1 MAGDSPNMSST
12 STDWNL
18 LDESPT
24 SSADSSTCNNSYFS
38 GSPIAGGWTT
48 SPKRS
53 LSSPLP
59 RKKIIE
65 ELEASSTASSRVSSI
80 PSNKV
85 LLKPAHD
92 MIIPAN
98 FVASKLPPPPPG
110 GSKVGGYF
118 VSRGQ
123 KLAALVVPDL
133 LEFWRSG
140 LNPVSPNIG
149 VNWSAR
155 NGGCSLGCVT
165 LVWLIHMSVE
175 FQLWL
180 KSVEAHSS
188 SFLTNNVKCLCTKVH
203 IISNPLPNIGAS
215 VQGMWLQ
222 LSGGGRHLGSGLVDW
237 VPNFSS
243 GWKW

>member
-1 MAGDSPNMSST
+1 MQHTFHCVNLICRSEHEKKNGMTPTPYFSRGSDGKLLQTSSSLAGDSPNMSST

-18 LDESPT
+18 FDESPT
-24 SSADSSTCNNSYFS
+24 STADSFTCDNNYFS

-53 LSSPLP
+53 LRSPLP

-65 ELEASSTASSRVSSI
+65 ELEASSTASSRVSLI

-118 VSRGQ
+118 VSRGL
-123 KLAALVVPDL
+123 KPAALAVPDL
-133 LEFWRSG
+133 LEF
-140 LNPVSPNIG
+140 
-149 VNWSAR
+149 
-155 NGGCSLGCVT
+155 
-165 LVWLIHMSVE
+165 
-175 FQLWL
+175 
-180 KSVEAHSS
+180 
-188 SFLTNNVKCLCTKVH
+188 
-203 IISNPLPNIGAS
+203 
-215 VQGMWLQ
+215 
-222 LSGGGRHLGSGLVDW
+222 
-237 VPNFSS
+237 
-243 GWKW
+243 